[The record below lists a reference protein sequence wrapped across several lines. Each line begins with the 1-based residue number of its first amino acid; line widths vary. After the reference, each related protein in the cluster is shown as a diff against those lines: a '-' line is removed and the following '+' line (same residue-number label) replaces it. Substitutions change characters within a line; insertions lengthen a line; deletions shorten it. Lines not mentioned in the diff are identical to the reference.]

1 MQEVTRIYTV
11 EIIKIEKGY
20 AKDIIPHEQ
29 SKKDAEKYIQKLKKS
44 MGVDDIKIVKVQDFV
59 RDVQTNFEKMKGM
72 NRKELAEFLTE
83 ITDACLCC
91 GSDSERDHG
100 SYEMQG
106 ICPFGKCK
114 PTITSFKKW
123 LNEEAKND

>member
-11 EIIKIEKGY
+11 EITKIERGN

-29 SKKDAEKYIQKLKKS
+29 SKKDAEKYIQILKKS
-44 MGVDDIKIVKVQDFV
+44 AGVDDIKIVKIQDFV

-83 ITDACLCC
+83 ITDSCVGC
-91 GSDSERDHG
+91 GGDEEKGHG

-114 PTITSFKKW
+114 ATTASFRNW
-123 LNEEAKND
+123 LDEEAKA